1 MKEHDYKKV
10 LGKNN
15 PVQNAMALA
24 LLIEHGR
31 TNILND
37 DYYNNINKNLE
48 ENPNSL
54 MTPDFQKEVIKITRD
69 MAKMSSNDLYDFIK
83 NEVHVV
89 RKNDKER

>member
-1 MKEHDYKKV
+1 MSKKEERQEKTLREHDYKKV

-37 DYYNNINKNLE
+37 DY
-48 ENPNSL
+48 
-54 MTPDFQKEVIKITRD
+54 
-69 MAKMSSNDLYDFIK
+69 
-83 NEVHVV
+83 
-89 RKNDKER
+89 